1 MINVLMD
8 LKSRRLSLEENM
20 QAIVQKFAEM
30 ERDLNLI
37 AMTVIQEITMDV
49 MLSARLKTDI
59 LVKVDPA

>member
-1 MINVLMD
+1 MD

>member
-1 MINVLMD
+1 MD
-8 LKSRRLSLEENM
+8 LKSRRLPLEENM